1 LRRRRRLRRQHWH
14 ALLQGADRRAQS
26 RGESTLTD
34 GFEKEMVAANKLN
47 RVLDAIRWG
56 TNYFIKAHTEPNG
69 LWVQVGDGDS
79 DHRGHDHTAYGVQ
92 DQPAPPGLRRRRR
105 DGVRAGRGLQGVQAL
120 RLHVLGPAAA
130 AREAELFTLT
140 DTFRTR
146 YDGSLQGSRKFY
158 PSASGYQ
165 DELLW
170 AAAWLYE
177 ATGEAGYL
185 QCISQNAEAFGGVD

>member
-1 LRRRRRLRRQHWH
+1 MTTPRTAFKINPHH
-14 ALLQGADRRAQS
+14 
-26 RGESTLTD
+26 
-34 GFEKEMVAANKLN
+34 
-47 RVLDAIRWG
+47 
-56 TNYFIKAHTEPNG
+56 P
-69 LWVQVGDGDS
+69 DS
-79 DHRGHDHTAYGVQ
+79 DA
-92 DQPAPPGLRRRRR
+92 A
-105 DGVRAGRGLQGVQAL
+105 AEMASGRGLQGVQAL